1 MEAVLN
7 NISGLLWGWP
17 MVIILLGTHLFMTFR
32 LKIPQRKLFT
42 AIKLSVTKE
51 DGQKGDVSSQG
62 TCFGAVEERASGE
75 FTLLDRSVVIVPS
88 NEGVEYVISAMGY
101 ERNVDRALFNHALG
115 RKVEI
120 KAIAHVMSDE
130 T

>member
-51 DGQKGDVSSQG
+51 DGRKAMSALLPRLPRPWQLRLERVISSGWPQLLRWEALEQFFGAGLQVFSVCQPNTRKVSS
-62 TCFGAVEERASGE
+62 
-75 FTLLDRSVVIVPS
+75 
-88 NEGVEYVISAMGY
+88 
-101 ERNVDRALFNHALG
+101 ALNT
-115 RKVEI
+115 V
-120 KAIAHVMSDE
+120 
-130 T
+130 